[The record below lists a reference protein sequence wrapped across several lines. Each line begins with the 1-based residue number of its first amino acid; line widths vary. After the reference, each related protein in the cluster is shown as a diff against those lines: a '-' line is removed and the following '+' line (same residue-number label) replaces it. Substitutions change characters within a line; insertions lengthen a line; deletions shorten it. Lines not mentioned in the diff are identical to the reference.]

1 LKSGK
6 TEEDQKLKDK
16 KSKKRKH
23 FEASNQ
29 SVENDRKK
37 SRQELISKTR
47 EEVEADYK
55 AASFAPDVMER
66 KQMQTETLSAVF
78 ETYFRILKHTMQS
91 IGARCVLY
99 CVNYYVRGKYWFS
112 WVYKTL
118 FSMNWILYFCVNI
131 SCLIFVCVDH

>member
-1 LKSGK
+1 MFLSLSFNEDLLKSGK

-23 FEASNQ
+23 SDVSNQ
-29 SVENDRKK
+29 LENDRKK
-37 SRQELISKTR
+37 SRQESISKTR

-55 AASFAPDVMER
+55 AASFALDVMER

-91 IGARCVLY
+91 IGAGCVLY
-99 CVNYYVRGKYWFS
+99 IVYYYITGKYW
-112 WVYKTL
+112 L
-118 FSMNWILYFCVNI
+118 
-131 SCLIFVCVDH
+131 SCFIKPCFP